1 MADNLP
7 ETMVDAH
14 RTVPRRRRW
23 SFVTDGP
30 PLLLVAVIFA
40 GLLSYWLAPGAPA
53 PLAELLGAA
62 VLVTLALE
70 YRRWGLPSFT
80 AEGPGDKDPAALR
93 RRLDAARG
101 RQIER
106 DRWR

>member
-1 MADNLP
+1 MADHLP
-7 ETMVDAH
+7 QSMVDAH
-14 RTVPRRRRW
+14 RTAPRTRSW

-40 GLLSYWLAPGAPA
+40 GLLAYWLAPGAPA

-62 VLVTLALE
+62 LLVTLALE
-70 YRRWGLPSFT
+70 YRRWGLQSFV
-80 AEGPGDKDPAALR
+80 AEGAGENDPAALR